1 MAARRRETLGSS
13 QHKSKERI
21 LTQSEP
27 AKIRRNDDAVVL
39 KDRDLFMLSASRAGA
54 CSGATSSTRSRRS
67 TTTAVVDPFEPP
79 LPARVSL
86 EQAAMFAT
94 SLVRGQP
101 NRERIALTVF
111 GDRVRELV

>member
-39 KDRDLFMLSASRAGA
+39 KDRDLFMLTASRAGA

-67 TTTAVVDPFEPP
+67 TTTAVVDPEPP

>member
-39 KDRDLFMLSASRAGA
+39 KDRDLFMLTASRAGA

-86 EQAAMFAT
+86 EQAAIAT